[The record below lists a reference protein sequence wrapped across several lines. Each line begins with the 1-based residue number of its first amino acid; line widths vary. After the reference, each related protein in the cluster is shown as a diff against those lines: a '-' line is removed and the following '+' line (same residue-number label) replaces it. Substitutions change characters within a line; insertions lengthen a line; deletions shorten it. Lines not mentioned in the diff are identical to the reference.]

1 MKQDILIISRNFPPI
16 TGGIEKL
23 MWNVFLNLS
32 QHYRITFIGP
42 RGSAAFIDAPHRC
55 IECDEESPLRFLLQA
70 AYAGWKASADTAFVF
85 SVGGNG
91 LIAPV
96 CRMLQITRRLPCL
109 LFLYGLDIIAD
120 NFIYQ
125 RLFVPCMVAADR
137 VITISQNSYRLA
149 AEAGID
155 PARTSIVYPG
165 VDTPAVDA
173 GLTDIRK
180 QYNLQDRNIILSVGR
195 LIKRKGVLEFIQHS
209 MPEIVQQCPQ
219 IMYLVIGDEPAKAL
233 KKDASIRKQI
243 NAAIKQHHL
252 EKHVLLLGETSDE
265 ILFSAYRNAD
275 ALIFPIIDLPGD
287 VEGFGMVAVEA
298 AAHGTPTFAFRAG
311 GVSDAV
317 KHEETGILVNPGDYE
332 SMVLSVVKGIKGGI
346 RDSMKAQCIEHSK
359 TLSWSEFGKQT
370 LQQAQKLS
378 DMARR

>member
-1 MKQDILIISRNFPPI
+1 
-16 TGGIEKL
+16 
-23 MWNVFLNLS
+23 
-32 QHYRITFIGP
+32 
-42 RGSAAFIDAPHRC
+42 
-55 IECDEESPLRFLLQA
+55 
-70 AYAGWKASADTAFVF
+70 
-85 SVGGNG
+85 
-91 LIAPV
+91 
-96 CRMLQITRRLPCL
+96 
-109 LFLYGLDIIAD
+109 
-120 NFIYQ
+120 
-125 RLFVPCMVAADR
+125 MVAADR
-137 VITISQNSYRLA
+137 VITISQNSCRLA

-209 MPEIVQQCPQ
+209 MPKIVQQCPQ

-243 NAAIKQHHL
+243 NAAIKQYHL
-252 EKHVLLLGETSDE
+252 ENNVLLLGETSDE

-317 KHEETGILVNPGDYE
+317 KHEETGILVNPGNYE
-332 SMVLSVVKGIKGGI
+332 SLALSVVKGIKGGI